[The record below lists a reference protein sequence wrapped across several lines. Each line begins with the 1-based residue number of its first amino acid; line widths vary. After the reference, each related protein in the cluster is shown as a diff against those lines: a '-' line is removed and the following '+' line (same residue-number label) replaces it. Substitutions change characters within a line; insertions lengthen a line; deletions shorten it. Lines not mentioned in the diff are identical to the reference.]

1 MMRKLFALINIAL
14 GLFLIFIVGGKFLLQ
29 AISVLVGFIFLF
41 RGISMLTMARIA
53 SRFQSGFFNNDRFD
67 E

>member
-1 MMRKLFALINIAL
+1 MIKKLLALINIAL

-29 AISVLVGFIFLF
+29 AVSVIVGFVFLF
-41 RGISMLTMARIA
+41 RGFSMLTMARMA
-53 SRFQSGFFNNDRFD
+53 SRFQANFFNNDRF